1 MVPVALAPAHG
12 KNGPM
17 RVSVVVPCCDER
29 ESVGGTIERLVETLG
44 DTAEIVVVDDG
55 SRDGSAEVIAA
66 AAARFPNV
74 VLLRHDT
81 NLGYGAALKAGIR
94 ASSGEAVV
102 ITDADGTYP
111 VERITDLVAGL
122 EDADMVVGNRFAGG
136 PVGPW
141 ARRVPRTV
149 LRRYVSWLVGR
160 PVPDMNSGLRA
171 MRREVLLR
179 YLHLLP
185 DSFSFT
191 TSITVVLMR
200 RRFRVLF
207 LPIAYS
213 ERVGLSKLKPVRDT
227 ARFLQVI
234 LRTGAYFAP
243 MRVFAPVAGAL
254 LLLGAASFVHDLT
267 VERNLTDTTVLLLL
281 FGVQTG
287 ILALLGDMI
296 DKRSG

>member
-1 MVPVALAPAHG
+1 
-12 KNGPM
+12 M

-29 ESVGGTIERLVETLG
+29 ESVGQTIERLVASVGEL
-44 DTAEIVVVDDG
+44 AEIVVVDDG
-55 SRDGSAEVIAA
+55 SRDGSAEVIEA
-66 AAARFPNV
+66 AAARWPNV
-74 VLLRHDT
+74 VLIRHDG
-81 NLGYGAALKAGIR
+81 NLGYGAALKSGIR
-94 ASSGEAVV
+94 ASTGEAVV

-111 VERITDLVAGL
+111 VERIPDLLTAL
-122 EDADMVVGNRFAGG
+122 EGADMVVGNRFADG

-141 ARRVPRTV
+141 ARRLPRTV
-149 LRRYVSWLVGR
+149 LRRYVSWLVRR

-171 MRREVLLR
+171 MRREVLER

-200 RRFRVLF
+200 RRFRVRF
-207 LPIAYS
+207 VPVEYS
-213 ERVGLSKLKPVRDT
+213 ERVGLSKLKPIRDT

-243 MRVFAPVAGAL
+243 MRVFAPVTGAL
-254 LLLGAASFVHDLT
+254 LLLGAASFVHDVV

-287 ILALLGDMI
+287 LLALLGDMI